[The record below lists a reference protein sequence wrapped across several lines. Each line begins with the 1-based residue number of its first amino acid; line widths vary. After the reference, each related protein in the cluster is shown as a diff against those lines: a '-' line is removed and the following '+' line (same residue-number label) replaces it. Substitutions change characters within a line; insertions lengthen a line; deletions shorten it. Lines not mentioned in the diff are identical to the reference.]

1 MTETI
6 TRQYLS
12 DLVYKEL
19 GISKVE
25 ASRFIDDIFEFITLQ
40 LEKKNKVK
48 IANFGSFNIRHKNE
62 RIGRNPRTKEQKVIS
77 SRTVV
82 TFKPSKILKNKINK
96 MINIQNISKVYKTED
111 VQTNALNNVSLS
123 IKEGEFVETLQKTT
137 TYSIENLRLTLS
149 NPDGKLLV
157 FRKVD

>member
-1 MTETI
+1 VTETI

-25 ASRFIDDIFEFITLQ
+25 SSKFIDDIFEFITLQ

-48 IANFGSFNIRHKNE
+48 IANFGSFNIRFKNE

-96 MINIQNISKVYKTED
+96 NLDVSKD
-111 VQTNALNNVSLS
+111 S
-123 IKEGEFVETLQKTT
+123 
-137 TYSIENLRLTLS
+137 
-149 NPDGKLLV
+149 
-157 FRKVD
+157 

>member
-1 MTETI
+1 MTTAI

-25 ASRFIDDIFEFITLQ
+25 ASNFIDDIFEFISLQ

-48 IANFGSFNIRHKNE
+48 IANFGSFNIRYKNE
-62 RIGRNPRTKEQKVIS
+62 RIGRNPKTKEKKVIS
-77 SRTVV
+77 SRVVV

-96 MINIQNISKVYKTED
+96 I
-111 VQTNALNNVSLS
+111 TNVGEVS
-123 IKEGEFVETLQKTT
+123 
-137 TYSIENLRLTLS
+137 
-149 NPDGKLLV
+149 
-157 FRKVD
+157 

>member
-1 MTETI
+1 VTETI

-48 IANFGSFNIRHKNE
+48 ISNLGSFNIRHKN
-62 RIGRNPRTKEQKVIS
+62 
-77 SRTVV
+77 
-82 TFKPSKILKNKINK
+82 
-96 MINIQNISKVYKTED
+96 
-111 VQTNALNNVSLS
+111 
-123 IKEGEFVETLQKTT
+123 
-137 TYSIENLRLTLS
+137 
-149 NPDGKLLV
+149 
-157 FRKVD
+157 